1 MRNCAILQTKSIK
14 LLLLEVMAVLL
25 LLAVISLLLLH
36 ANPDT
41 FKLLKPWQRAI
52 GGDHVLHVGVGALL
66 PLTLGVL
73 SRAYQ
78 RSIRFQFAF
87 FAVFPLCY
95 GVDEFVQ
102 SFTPHR
108 ESNWGDYGMSLLG
121 WGIALLFWLLIKALR
136 RRV

>member
-1 MRNCAILQTKSIK
+1 MQSKSIK
-14 LLLLEVMAVLL
+14 LLILEVVAVLV

-41 FKLLKPWQRAI
+41 FKAIKPWQRAM

-66 PLTLGVL
+66 PLTLAVL
-73 SRAYQ
+73 TGAYR
-78 RSIRFQFAF
+78 RSVRFQFAF
-87 FAVFPLCY
+87 FALFPLCY
-95 GVDEFVQ
+95 GIDEFVQ

-108 ESNWGDYGMSLLG
+108 ESNLGDYGMSVLG
-121 WGIALLFWLLIKALR
+121 WFIAVVFWLFLKALR

>member
-1 MRNCAILQTKSIK
+1 MQTKSIK
-14 LLLLEVMAVLL
+14 LLLLEVIAVLV

-41 FKLLKPWQRAI
+41 FKLLKPWQRAM

-66 PLTLGVL
+66 PLTLAVL
-73 SRAYQ
+73 SQAYR
-78 RSIRFQFAF
+78 RSVRFQCAF

-95 GVDEFVQ
+95 GIDEFVQ

-121 WGIALLFWLLIKALR
+121 WCITVLFWLLLKALR

>member
-1 MRNCAILQTKSIK
+1 LQTKSIK
-14 LLLLEVMAVLL
+14 LLLLEVIAVLV

-41 FKLLKPWQRAI
+41 FKLIKPWQRAI
-52 GGDHVLHVGVGALL
+52 GGDHVLHVAVGALL

-73 SRAYQ
+73 SRAYR
-78 RSIRFQFAF
+78 RSVRFQCAF
-87 FAVFPLCY
+87 FGVFPICY
-95 GVDEFVQ
+95 GIDEFVQ

-108 ESNWGDYGMSLLG
+108 ESNWGDYRMSLLG
-121 WGIALLFWLLIKALR
+121 WLIALLIWLLLKALR

>member
-1 MRNCAILQTKSIK
+1 MQTKSIK
-14 LLLLEVMAVLL
+14 LLLLEVIAVLV
-25 LLAVISLLLLH
+25 LLAVISLLLLQ

-41 FKLLKPWQRAI
+41 VKLIKPWQRAI
-52 GGDHVLHVGVGALL
+52 GGDHVLHVGVGSLL

-78 RSIRFQFAF
+78 RSVRFQCAF

-121 WGIALLFWLLIKALR
+121 WSITVLFWLLLKALR
-136 RRV
+136 RRI